1 LNKNKNVAK
10 TFASPDIRNRQVW
23 MDSHLINA
31 AVWSTDI
38 DSSWNELLKQ
48 IKAWQNKC
56 WFEQYRIPR
65 INFKVY

>member
-48 IKAWQNKC
+48 IKAW
-56 WFEQYRIPR
+56 
-65 INFKVY
+65 